1 MPQHNAAAADEVR
14 PDEALG
20 TLVAG
25 HEIALCRV
33 DGQVYAIANICPHGQ
48 ALLSDGYLDGHELE
62 CPLHQG
68 RVDVRSGAPM
78 CPPLAQPVR
87 CYPVK
92 IEAGRVW
99 VEVD

>member
-1 MPQHNAAAADEVR
+1 MPLHHTIALDDLR

-20 TLVAG
+20 VVVAG
-25 HEIALCRV
+25 LDIALCRV
-33 DGQVYAIANICPHGQ
+33 EGQVYAIANICPHGQ
-48 ALLSDGYLDGHELE
+48 ALLSDGYLDGYELE

-68 RVDVRSGAPM
+68 RFDVRSGAPL
-78 CPPLAQPVR
+78 CPPVDQAVR

-99 VEVD
+99 VDVT